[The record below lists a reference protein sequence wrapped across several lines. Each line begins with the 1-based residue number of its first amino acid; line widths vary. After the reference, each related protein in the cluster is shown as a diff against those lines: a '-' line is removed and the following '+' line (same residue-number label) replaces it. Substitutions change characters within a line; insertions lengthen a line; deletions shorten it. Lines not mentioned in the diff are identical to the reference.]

1 MQRSV
6 TILVRIGP
14 LNVFITFLDKK
25 LNSNACHMSNKK
37 DERKNKHNKGNMI
50 EKKKTNYKKEIKRII
65 VMKIRII
72 RIIVRISMKV
82 NVII

>member
-1 MQRSV
+1 
-6 TILVRIGP
+6 
-14 LNVFITFLDKK
+14 
-25 LNSNACHMSNKK
+25 MSNKK

-65 VMKIRII
+65 VMKIM
-72 RIIVRISMKV
+72 IIVRFTMKV